1 MRLKQYPF
9 LTKHEFELAAKAFLK
24 QSTRSSEVWMWVEH
38 KKLKNYGYL
47 SLKTLIKSKDNSNTS
62 TMTNNSVDKIDEYL
76 TVDYHIIYSSVY
88 QLPVLYFNA
97 YRTDGTALTM
107 SEIYINL
114 VESSFRVND
123 LQNSGLR
130 GGLSQQDHPILMI
143 PFYYLHPCKR
153 MIMPSLEGYI
163 RSWLSFVGPVVG
175 INVSMDNFLPEEQE
189 NN

>member
-24 QSTRSSEVWMWVEH
+24 QSTRSSEVWMW
-38 KKLKNYGYL
+38 KLKNYGYL
-47 SLKTLIKSKDNSNTS
+47 SLKTLIKN
-62 TMTNNSVDKIDEYL
+62 
-76 TVDYHIIYSSVY
+76 
-88 QLPVLYFNA
+88 
-97 YRTDGTALTM
+97 GTALTM